1 MDGLTVFFVH
11 PHLPDIYQTFSHTY
25 FMMDHQDKVSRRP
38 FEKKKKK
45 IDRLQCA
52 LPLKRASKVVWK
64 TGESTVSPNV
74 CARTAGD
81 CGGTLRTNTMAIVQY
96 GKQHSSLQLY
106 QVPFPKIAPM
116 RNRRTSH
123 KVSWLNSVSWLLLLV
138 VVWLTLPS
146 PNAISCDHIIILPA
160 VCALKRYSIV
170 PIWRTVRRRCQC
182 HAVCTAGSVANKM
195 AAAACQLSRFP
206 RWRPPVNVRHLPNHQ
221 GYANGG

>member
-25 FMMDHQDKVSRRP
+25 FMMDHQDSVKKT
-38 FEKKKKK
+38 FWKKKIK
-45 IDRLQCA
+45 IDRLPCA

-81 CGGTLRTNTMAIVQY
+81 CGGTLGTNTMAIVQY